1 MLQNQYFNSKLTHD
15 HIEKILTNYNIKYN
29 TMKNEIDAKF
39 NTMIKLFIN
48 DIKAFLENIEE
59 ISNER
64 KKIKDAENT
73 EVELAILKNKLEEK
87 KKSENQLKNEVEL
100 LTKENE
106 SLKKKIKFKEQIIQN
121 KNLSVEN
128 TSSDIRLKTEN
139 NPTKNK
145 YKKFT
150 TGSKTTRRDKNNL
163 TLDAK
168 TEEKKPVKNKFA
180 HKNKQLSLNLDKNIL
195 ILMNK
200 YKYYGID
207 ADNPKYTKTYIN
219 SKKKSNNSMDKRIVK
234 KKSNTKKNMNSNDKS
249 PEVKSTQETKSTS
262 NIQNAKNKTIIND
275 EKLSTVEMPFS
286 DQSYIENES
295 ITTDEILEDEIKE
308 LEKEEENIILLMDK
322 IKQLNQNV

>member
-180 HKNKQLSLNLDKNIL
+180 HKNKQLSLNLDKNI
-195 ILMNK
+195 
-200 YKYYGID
+200 D

-262 NIQNAKNKTIIND
+262 NIQNAKNKSILND